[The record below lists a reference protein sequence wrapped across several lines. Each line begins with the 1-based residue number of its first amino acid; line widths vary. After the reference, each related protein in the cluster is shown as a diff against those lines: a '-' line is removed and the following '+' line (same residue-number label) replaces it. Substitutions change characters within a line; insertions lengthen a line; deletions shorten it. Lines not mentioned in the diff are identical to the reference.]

1 MSASRE
7 SSEFVDPAPRPP
19 RADRSAEASTSRVTL
34 TDSATTMDRPRI
46 ELLNGN
52 DDDGADASASTTQA
66 QINGD
71 ASANDGRKPASGKS
85 TPSRN
90 ASPSSAKIFR
100 KSTDP
105 SVPLRIYLTTE
116 LPHTM
121 MRKLTIDIRSHGGAV
136 ATAFAKSDLIVVDPA
151 HVTSKK
157 HLRDASQM
165 GEPIPVVGMDYIR
178 DSVSQGLQLNIDDPK
193 YRFTGKD
200 LHVAAG
206 TARSKNGRNAFTES
220 DRQAIIDYFID
231 KPQETWSLNTAARQL
246 AAQIPTHSHASFQ
259 SYLQAN
265 FETGWNLKEKILAA
279 RRAAIEAE
287 PSELQARIFR
297 SQYTASPS
305 LAEQSAPSDGWPRV
319 SPPADAENEEADVS
333 VPEAPASRSAVEAS
347 SQAEDDEEEL
357 QVRHPEPGSALD
369 NVERSPTKVKQ
380 TVEYPSSEQSSLG
393 TSPPP
398 SLPPGQRLPGTQ
410 AYRSTPPVDEESD
423 PEHFSPR
430 ILSELQ
436 REEASRQQP
445 SQNGKQKGRRRRH
458 SSESSDDS
466 DLDQPEADNDEDLLA
481 TGSAPNQA
489 AQQKEVA
496 AENFDEAE
504 WNGSRRHDLKAA
516 RQKVLEEMGQNET
529 PIEYRRIRF
538 TANEKEAL
546 PQKLFEHVL
555 AQDPQLPSSTVDFL
569 LAKPDDAFW
578 NRLAAEHPTHSAAS
592 WRSHYLKN
600 RQIYIDAI
608 AVHIRE
614 HTKGDHESEEES
626 QEEGNGS
633 SSDREDAQ
641 PHSAQQDERLQTS
654 DQAGPS
660 TLAAGAADTHSQ
672 QRVVT
677 YDGSH
682 ISDDISIPADGIVVM
697 IPLAPSQRASRTP
710 KTPVQA
716 ADAEEDE
723 EAVVGEEDAAVREA
737 ENDVQEAVQDQV
749 QEEQEGMEDDEDEWP
764 EVPPPPPIED
774 EEDDAMQVEAET
786 DAIPTSPALGGEDQ
800 EEDAFEPIESEVDV
814 SSADDESDASA
825 ASEEPADGE
834 RDRSLSKAASPEI
847 ATPTRPAQ
855 TRTAEAVEAGTP
867 VLAQHRA
874 ATFYDFTMDSDE
886 EDRIR
891 KARSRPSLPNPV
903 SHQRDPSPRLRRSP
917 ITSQRVTSHFATPRR
932 SPGVAAARRV
942 QLSIRQQEDDR
953 AQRTREWARSVSAE
967 SSSASPERVA
977 EAEPVAVTESTRS
990 RASRIDHAPML
1001 GAARTAELTPTRR
1014 PDRPQ
1019 QTSMLSAGRSPAAL
1033 ASESPRSVA
1042 LRTDQVARR
1051 VPRPGIDAAR
1061 QQYRAEVDR
1070 FRNDFGLD
1078 KAQLRNLLMR
1088 FNASVKDARS
1098 YIGDWLG
1105 EMEEAYGV
1113 DAAVASE
1120 YVKTS
1125 QGDFQQAET
1134 FLRLAAVIRSSNTP
1148 DRSRSSLTR
1157 SPSKRQARDDD
1168 RSFDR
1173 FDRDGARAGSAK
1185 RSRR

>member
-1 MSASRE
+1 
-7 SSEFVDPAPRPP
+7 
-19 RADRSAEASTSRVTL
+19 
-34 TDSATTMDRPRI
+34 
-46 ELLNGN
+46 
-52 DDDGADASASTTQA
+52 
-66 QINGD
+66 
-71 ASANDGRKPASGKS
+71 
-85 TPSRN
+85 
-90 ASPSSAKIFR
+90 
-100 KSTDP
+100 
-105 SVPLRIYLTTE
+105 
-116 LPHTM
+116 M

-555 AQDPQLPSSTVDFL
+555 AQDPQLPSST
-569 LAKPDDAFW
+569 
-578 NRLAAEHPTHSAAS
+578 
-592 WRSHYLKN
+592 
-600 RQIYIDAI
+600 
-608 AVHIRE
+608 
-614 HTKGDHESEEES
+614 
-626 QEEGNGS
+626 
-633 SSDREDAQ
+633 
-641 PHSAQQDERLQTS
+641 
-654 DQAGPS
+654 
-660 TLAAGAADTHSQ
+660 
-672 QRVVT
+672 RVVT

-786 DAIPTSPALGGEDQ
+786 DAIPTSPALG
-800 EEDAFEPIESEVDV
+800 
-814 SSADDESDASA
+814 
-825 ASEEPADGE
+825 
-834 RDRSLSKAASPEI
+834 
-847 ATPTRPAQ
+847 
-855 TRTAEAVEAGTP
+855 
-867 VLAQHRA
+867 
-874 ATFYDFTMDSDE
+874 
-886 EDRIR
+886 
-891 KARSRPSLPNPV
+891 
-903 SHQRDPSPRLRRSP
+903 
-917 ITSQRVTSHFATPRR
+917 
-932 SPGVAAARRV
+932 
-942 QLSIRQQEDDR
+942 
-953 AQRTREWARSVSAE
+953 
-967 SSSASPERVA
+967 
-977 EAEPVAVTESTRS
+977 
-990 RASRIDHAPML
+990 
-1001 GAARTAELTPTRR
+1001 
-1014 PDRPQ
+1014 
-1019 QTSMLSAGRSPAAL
+1019 
-1033 ASESPRSVA
+1033 
-1042 LRTDQVARR
+1042 DQVARR

-1134 FLRLAAVIRSSNTP
+1134 FLRLAAV
-1148 DRSRSSLTR
+1148 LL
-1157 SPSKRQARDDD
+1157 
-1168 RSFDR
+1168 
-1173 FDRDGARAGSAK
+1173 GAE
-1185 RSRR
+1185 